1 MLVLIVL
8 YDTYHI
14 EVEASVHFGSFLY
27 ITGLDVIDVDN
38 GVGIFFSVYTNVC
51 FVVEDDRTLRSD
63 RRCNRFPCHHSLS
76 VSWFRW

>member
-38 GVGIFFSVYTNVC
+38 GVGIYALLLKMT
-51 FVVEDDRTLRSD
+51 E
-63 RRCNRFPCHHSLS
+63 RCEKRPPL
-76 VSWFRW
+76 

>member
-38 GVGIFFSVYTNVC
+38 LLQC
-51 FVVEDDRTLRSD
+51 LHQ
-63 RRCNRFPCHHSLS
+63 CMLCC
-76 VSWFRW
+76 

>member
-27 ITGLDVIDVDN
+27 ITGLDVID
-38 GVGIFFSVYTNVC
+38 GPVGGIN
-51 FVVEDDRTLRSD
+51 
-63 RRCNRFPCHHSLS
+63 LS
-76 VSWFRW
+76 

>member
-38 GVGIFFSVYTNVC
+38 GVGIFFSVYTNVMLC
-51 FVVEDDRTLRSD
+51 
-63 RRCNRFPCHHSLS
+63 C
-76 VSWFRW
+76 

>member
-38 GVGIFFSVYTNVC
+38 GVGIFFSVYTNVWLLKMT
-51 FVVEDDRTLRSD
+51 E
-63 RRCNRFPCHHSLS
+63 RCEKRPPL
-76 VSWFRW
+76 

>member
-38 GVGIFFSVYTNVC
+38 GVGIFFSYALLLKMT
-51 FVVEDDRTLRSD
+51 E
-63 RRCNRFPCHHSLS
+63 RCEKRPPL
-76 VSWFRW
+76 

>member
-38 GVGIFFSVYTNVC
+38 GVGIFFSVYTNYALLLKMT
-51 FVVEDDRTLRSD
+51 E
-63 RRCNRFPCHHSLS
+63 RCEKRPPL
-76 VSWFRW
+76 

>member
-38 GVGIFFSVYTNVC
+38 GVGIFFSVYALLLKMT
-51 FVVEDDRTLRSD
+51 E
-63 RRCNRFPCHHSLS
+63 RCEKRPPL
-76 VSWFRW
+76 

>member
-27 ITGLDVIDVDN
+27 ITGLDVIDVDK

-51 FVVEDDRTLRSD
+51 FTV
-63 RRCNRFPCHHSLS
+63 
-76 VSWFRW
+76 

>member
-51 FVVEDDRTLRSD
+51 LLLKMTE
-63 RRCNRFPCHHSLS
+63 RCEKRPPL
-76 VSWFRW
+76 

>member
-51 FVVEDDRTLRSD
+51 FVVEETE
-63 RRCNRFPCHHSLS
+63 RCEKRPPL
-76 VSWFRW
+76 

>member
-38 GVGIFFSVYTNVC
+38 GVGIFFSVYTYALLLKMT
-51 FVVEDDRTLRSD
+51 E
-63 RRCNRFPCHHSLS
+63 RCEKRPPL
-76 VSWFRW
+76 

>member
-27 ITGLDVIDVDN
+27 ITGLDVIDVDQ
-38 GVGIFFSVYTNVC
+38 FLHQC
-51 FVVEDDRTLRSD
+51 ML
-63 RRCNRFPCHHSLS
+63 CC
-76 VSWFRW
+76 

>member
-38 GVGIFFSVYTNVC
+38 GVASSSVFTPMYALLLKMT
-51 FVVEDDRTLRSD
+51 E
-63 RRCNRFPCHHSLS
+63 RCEKRPPL
-76 VSWFRW
+76 

>member
-51 FVVEDDRTLRSD
+51 YALLLKMTE
-63 RRCNRFPCHHSLS
+63 RCEKRPPL
-76 VSWFRW
+76 

>member
-38 GVGIFFSVYTNVC
+38 GVGIFFSVMGH
-51 FVVEDDRTLRSD
+51 RTKRILRIE
-63 RRCNRFPCHHSLS
+63 RKEYQTY
-76 VSWFRW
+76 

>member
-38 GVGIFFSVYTNVC
+38 GVGIHQC
-51 FVVEDDRTLRSD
+51 ML
-63 RRCNRFPCHHSLS
+63 CC
-76 VSWFRW
+76 

>member
-38 GVGIFFSVYTNVC
+38 GVGIFFSVYTPMYALLLKMT
-51 FVVEDDRTLRSD
+51 E
-63 RRCNRFPCHHSLS
+63 RCEKRPPL
-76 VSWFRW
+76 

>member
-51 FVVEDDRTLRSD
+51 FVVEDDRTD
-63 RRCNRFPCHHSLS
+63 RWEKPPPL
-76 VSWFRW
+76 